1 MTMIRINEGKAIEKY
16 LTHMLN
22 KYSSDK
28 EDLFDNYLYFTYLLI
43 KSYEKFA
50 QKEEKEKDVNV
61 NDI

>member
-1 MTMIRINEGKAIEKY
+1 MMMTMIRINEGKAIEKY

-43 KSYEKFA
+43 KSYEKLA
-50 QKEEKEKDVNV
+50 QKEEKE
-61 NDI
+61 

>member
-1 MTMIRINEGKAIEKY
+1 MTLIRINEGKSIEKY

-43 KSYEKFA
+43 KSYEKLA
-50 QKEEKEKDVNV
+50 QKEDNE
-61 NDI
+61 